1 MAKKLYEMM
10 QDRANI
16 VTQMREIMDRFD
28 DGVMDAEATET
39 YNRLEKDFDTLNA
52 SIIREQKQLDRERA
66 AGEVID
72 KLDDKKDERLKVFA
86 RALQG
91 DPESITRYKNT
102 TMTLG
107 TNATAGYLT
116 APVEFVNQLIAG
128 LKNDMFMRQ
137 ICNVVGPIGQA
148 QSLGYPSLTTDAS
161 DVAWTTE
168 VAEAPEEAT
177 IAFGRREFKPQ
188 RLAKLVKI
196 SKTLMRHAP
205 NPDQTVLDRVLYK
218 LEAAQ
223 ENAFMSGTGT
233 NQPLGIFTASDSGIA
248 TGRDVTAASATA
260 ITTDDLID
268 CKYNVKGQYMRGAAW
283 VMHRDLCKTL
293 AKLKDSDGQ
302 YIWQSSIQA
311 GQPDML
317 LGAPVHMSE
326 YAPNTIAANNYVA
339 VYGDFANGYWICDSD
354 GLYIQVL
361 NELYAVNNE
370 IGYVVEYFG
379 DGAPVVGEAFSRLK
393 MKAN

>member
-1 MAKKLYEMM
+1 MKKLYEMM
-10 QDRANI
+10 QDRAN
-16 VTQMREIMDRFD
+16 VATQMREIMNKFE
-28 DGVMDAEATET
+28 DGVMDAESTET
-39 YNRLEKDFDTLNA
+39 YNRLEKEFDALNA
-52 SIIREQKQLDRERA
+52 NIIREQKQLERERA

-72 KLDDKKDERLKVFA
+72 KLDAGILRNKVFA

-168 VAEAPEEAT
+168 VAAAPEEAT

-188 RLAKLVKI
+188 RLAKLIKI

-205 NPDQTVLDRVLYK
+205 SPDQTVLDRILYK
-218 LEAAQ
+218 IEAAQ

-260 ITTDDLID
+260 
-268 CKYNVKGQYMRGAAW
+268 
-283 VMHRDLCKTL
+283 
-293 AKLKDSDGQ
+293 
-302 YIWQSSIQA
+302 
-311 GQPDML
+311 
-317 LGAPVHMSE
+317 
-326 YAPNTIAANNYVA
+326 VA
-339 VYGDFANGYWICDSD
+339 TGRTA
-354 GLYIQVL
+354 
-361 NELYAVNNE
+361 
-370 IGYVVEYFG
+370 
-379 DGAPVVGEAFSRLK
+379 
-393 MKAN
+393 